1 VARASSLTIASLLEL
16 DPLKVNPQLI
26 MLYLYNRRMHRLK
39 EPLETICQQQ
49 WLIAEMFKQ

>member
-26 MLYLYNRRMHRLK
+26 MLCLYNRRMHRLK